1 MVDERVESGPPI
13 IPAIDRPKNLLI
25 RLAYRLSQRQFG
37 KVLGVL
43 KVIYARKP
51 LLALIGG
58 LVASTQARGLSF
70 DPSLRALVQAQVSR
84 LNGCAFCHDLVLAQ
98 AVRQRIGHERFAHL
112 EGYRTSQVFSERERA
127 ALRFAEEATLTCSVT
142 DDTWAAVRACFSDTE
157 IVELV
162 WLNAAENY
170 FNLQAAIL
178 RIDSDGLLG
187 THTQGDR

>member
-25 RLAYRLSQRQFG
+25 RLAYRLSQQQFG

-51 LLALIGG
+51 RLALIGG

-98 AVRQRIGHERFAHL
+98 AVRQRIGHL
-112 EGYRTSQVFSERERA
+112 EGYRTSPVFSERERA
-127 ALRFAEEATLTCSVT
+127 ALRFAEEATLTRSVT
-142 DDTWAAVRACFSDTE
+142 DDTWASVRACFSDTE

-178 RIDSDGLLG
+178 RIGSDGLLG
-187 THTQGDR
+187 THTR